1 MPQIAHRGRWLWEDL
16 DPKEARSG
24 AVLAALRTGVAREPG
39 DVSGLWRYYR
49 AVVPDEAAARG
60 KIHPSLAAEHAALT
74 LFAVHQQSQS
84 TRMHREGSP
93 LGASLRALRASA
105 FKDNPD
111 ALDRR
116 VNAAAATESI
126 KDLTVHLRGLVRLL
140 RDQQIPL
147 DYTAL
152 AEDVAA
158 WHYPDARGRVRR
170 RWGAQ
175 YYVWTAP
182 DADGTDDRGGADH
195 GSAGSPAQSI
205 S

>member
-1 MPQIAHRGRWLWEDL
+1 MPQITNRGRWLWEDL
-16 DPKEARSG
+16 DPKEARAG
-24 AVLAALRTGVAREPG
+24 AVLATLRTGVGRAPG
-39 DVSGLWRYYR
+39 DVSGLWRHHR
-49 AVVPDEAAARG
+49 VVVPDEVAARG
-60 KIHPSLAAEHAALT
+60 NIHPNLAAEHAVLT

-84 TRMHREGSP
+84 TRMHRDGSP
-93 LGASLRALRASA
+93 LGTSLRALRASA

-116 VNAAAATESI
+116 VNAAAATDSVKE
-126 KDLTVHLRGLVRLL
+126 LTVHLRGLVRLL

-152 AEDVAA
+152 VNDLAD
-158 WHYPDARGRVRR
+158 WHYPDGRGRVRR

-175 YYVWTAP
+175 YYVWTSP
-182 DADGTDDRGGADH
+182 RGDGADGAVNAEA
-195 GSAGSPAQSI
+195 SGSPEQSA